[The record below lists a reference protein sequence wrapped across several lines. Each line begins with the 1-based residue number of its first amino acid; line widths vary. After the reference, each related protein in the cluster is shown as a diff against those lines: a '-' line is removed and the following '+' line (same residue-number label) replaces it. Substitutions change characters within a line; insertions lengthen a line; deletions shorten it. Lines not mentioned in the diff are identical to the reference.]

1 MTQATSVPLES
12 PGARPPAAAAGLTLR
27 QSRRRRPA
35 EVRAHNRAV
44 VLGLLFHGEPVSRA
58 QLART
63 TGLAPVTISD
73 LVSELLAEGIV
84 AEAGTARQPR
94 VGKPPTMVAFQH
106 DSRQLVALD
115 LSEVRMARGAV
126 LDLSGRVLHRRSAS
140 LGDPSRLAERLEHLA
155 REMLDLTTAPV
166 LGLGIGTPGLVDP
179 AGFLVEAS
187 NLASHDLPLAE
198 ILRQRLGVPVH
209 VENDANVLAL
219 GEVTF
224 GQAPEHGLLTVALGL
239 GVGAGIVLHGTLIR
253 GHRLAA
259 GEIGHVTVDEEGPA
273 CACGRRGCLEGAVST
288 SALRARLNAAEG
300 PSAHEIRA
308 QAGATLG
315 RVLAPIV
322 SALNLQQLRLF
333 GPTEIYGGA
342 FIEALEATV
351 RSRILPALGAD
362 LDVHLSSL
370 GEDAVLTGAIVP
382 VLIGELGFS

>member
-1 MTQATSVPLES
+1 MTQATSAPLES
-12 PGARPPAAAAGLTLR
+12 SSGRSRAVAAGLTLR

-84 AEAGTARQPR
+84 AEAGTAKQPR
-94 VGKPPTMVAFQH
+94 VGKPPTLVAFQH
-106 DSRQLVALD
+106 GSRQLVALD
-115 LSEVRMARGAV
+115 LSEVKVARGAV
-126 LDLSGRVLHRRSAS
+126 LDLSGRILHRRSAS
-140 LGDPSRLAERLEHLA
+140 LGDPAHLAEHLEDLA
-155 REMLDLTTAPV
+155 RELLALTSAPV

-179 AGFLVEAS
+179 AGYLVEAS
-187 NLASHDLPLAE
+187 NLASHDLALAE
-198 ILRQRLGVPVH
+198 ILHQRLGVPVH

-224 GQAPEHGLLTVALGL
+224 GHAPEHGLLTVALGL

-259 GEIGHVTVDEEGPA
+259 GEIGHITVDEEGPT
-273 CACGRRGCLEGAVST
+273 CACGRRGCLEGAVSSST
-288 SALRARLNAAEG
+288 LRARLGADTG
-300 PSAHEIRA
+300 PSAQRIRA
-308 QAGATLG
+308 EAGATLG

-342 FIEALEATV
+342 FIEALEGTV
-351 RSRILPALGAD
+351 RGRILPALAAD
-362 LDVHLSSL
+362 LDVHFSPL
-370 GEDAVLTGAIVP
+370 GEDAVLTGAVVP